1 MNFENPDSRIM
12 ETMMKIRVNNLVEVA
27 QLQNPEVLHQLS
39 KLAEVALILQV
50 RTGVRGGALNH
61 RQNHEL
67 YPQKEG
73 TLRNR
78 KEVPNLG
85 HQALLQREVV
95 GFLPIRDIQKGVR
108 DFAPT
113 QMTQMVLDLIK
124 VEGVPQLDQ
133 EETQLV
139 LT

>member
-1 MNFENPDSRIM
+1 
-12 ETMMKIRVNNLVEVA
+12 MKIRVNNLVEVA
-27 QLQNPEVLHQLS
+27 QPPNPEVLHQLS
-39 KLAEVALILQV
+39 KLVEVALILQV
-50 RTGVRGGALNH
+50 RTGVRGEALNH

-67 YPQKEG
+67 CPPKEG

-78 KEVPNLG
+78 KEVQNLG
-85 HQALLQREVV
+85 HQALLQRKVV
-95 GFLPIRDIQKGVR
+95 GLLHIRSIQEEVR
-108 DFAPT
+108 DFAQT

-133 EETQLV
+133 EKTQLV

>member
-1 MNFENPDSRIM
+1 MNFENPDCRIM
-12 ETMMKIRVNNLVEVA
+12 ETMMKITVNIRVEVA
-27 QLQNPEVLHQLS
+27 QPQNPEVLQQLS

-50 RTGVRGGALNH
+50 RTDVRGEALNH

-73 TLRNR
+73 TLRDR

-85 HQALLQREVV
+85 HQALLQLEAV
-95 GFLPIRDIQKGVR
+95 GLLHIRSIQEEVR
-108 DFAPT
+108 DFALT
-113 QMTQMVLDLIK
+113 QMTQMVLDLIN
-124 VEGVPQLDQ
+124 VEGVPQSDQ
-133 EETQLV
+133 EKTQLV